1 MASASKC
8 DLCSYWKRAQLL
20 PCGQHWRCDALECKG
35 KVSQHVCGPAIQA
48 ANAPSAASP
57 LTGKTV
63 TVGPAPLLA
72 PAPEAVRSEEP
83 RKSIPVAAA
92 AVSSQKVQLE
102 WFSEAVYHADPE
114 TFPAILEKGKGKVF
128 VNESE
133 IRPHASQGIYP
144 FELVAKH
151 PDGHIVQIP
160 MVWKKTGGGFFSG
173 DGDLHVGSI
182 DAESGR
188 FIPHPSYYGDD
199 FLVMEVKTDTSQ
211 PAVTVE
217 SLRKKMGPQLLQIAS
232 EVLNYKRL
240 ASKSLA
246 STPSPQPSAPA
257 AESKR
262 APAAAQKTVTLP
274 TGVSS
279 LERADKGL
287 EAQGPYDSFKAFAAG
302 YGAAAKKE

>member
-72 PAPEAVRSEEP
+72 PAPEAVRSEKL
-83 RKSIPVAAA
+83 RKSIPVEA
-92 AVSSQKVQLE
+92 AVSYQKVQLE
-102 WFSEAVYHADPE
+102 WFSEVVYHAAPE
-114 TFPAILEKGKGKVF
+114 TFSAILEKGNGKVF
-128 VNESE
+128 VNDTL
-133 IRPHASQGIYP
+133 PPDASQGIYP

-160 MVWKKTGGGFFSG
+160 MVWQKTGGSFFSG

-188 FIPHPSYYGDD
+188 FIPHPSYYGDS
-199 FLVMEVKTDTSQ
+199 FLVMQVATNTKQ

-240 ASKSLA
+240 ASKSPA
-246 STPSPQPSAPA
+246 STPSPHQPSAPA

-262 APAAAQKTVTLP
+262 APAAAAQKTVTLP